1 MPIDET
7 FFHAEGSGAG
17 GKRRV
22 DHTFNEYT
30 ITTNSSSNLVYGL
43 SDAGGIFCS
52 EKSLPKVKQST
63 DQIFNETTP
72 LIHNDSLGDD
82 LLDDDGDNDGN
93 GNGEGNGDEVLWKGE
108 SKCLIRDT
116 SPLALSALLECSL
129 STVSIIAVGRL
140 GTIQLGAASMA
151 SMLANFTGYMIYHG
165 LAAALDTLC
174 MQEFD
179 TGMLH
184 LVAIHFQRMVY
195 LLLIITVPIIVLWS
209 YAEQI
214 LPNILSN
221 EETAILAGRYLRIV
235 AWGTP
240 GYALFEA
247 AKRYIQAQGVYSASS
262 YVLSVCAPINAF
274 LNWFLVWYCEL
285 GFIGAPIALTITD
298 YLLPSTL
305 FLYVYWGSHDECWN
319 GFTRRAFTN
328 WGPMI
333 RLAVINVLTVEAESL
348 IYGITTLAS
357 SYLGPVVLATQTI
370 LVTASNIV
378 WQAPYSLSVTTR
390 ARVDNLMAFGFGN
403 AAWKVCKV
411 ALSVAFG
418 VASAHIVLLSL
429 LRYPIAKIFSTESEV
444 IELVAQVMPLC
455 AAAHFV
461 ECMVLSSNGILG
473 GIGKPEDA
481 SYLQTSIFAIVALP
495 LQFGLTFGLDWSVWG
510 LWIGALSG
518 FFFILVAQWLYLSQI
533 NWARCVREASMD
545 FSVASS

>member
-22 DHTFNEYT
+22 DNTFNEYT
-30 ITTNSSSNLVYGL
+30 ITTSSSSSNLVYGPGH

-52 EKSLPKVKQST
+52 EKSPPKVKQTT
-63 DQIFNETTP
+63 DQIFNESTP
-72 LIHNDSLGDD
+72 LIHDSPGDD
-82 LLDDDGDNDGN
+82 LPNDDNYDGN
-93 GNGEGNGDEVLWKGE
+93 EVSWRRE
-108 SKCLIRDT
+108 SKRLIQDT

-140 GTIQLGAASMA
+140 GTIELGAASMA

-195 LLLIITVPIIVLWS
+195 LLLAITVPIIVLWS

-274 LNWFLVWYCEL
+274 LNWFLVWVCL
-285 GFIGAPIALTITD
+285 SNTAFLTALTANYTSTANWASSVL
-298 YLLPSTL
+298 LLP
-305 FLYVYWGSHDECWN
+305 
-319 GFTRRAFTN
+319 
-328 WGPMI
+328 
-333 RLAVINVLTVEAESL
+333 
-348 IYGITTLAS
+348 
-357 SYLGPVVLATQTI
+357 
-370 LVTASNIV
+370 
-378 WQAPYSLSVTTR
+378 
-390 ARVDNLMAFGFGN
+390 
-403 AAWKVCKV
+403 
-411 ALSVAFG
+411 
-418 VASAHIVLLSL
+418 
-429 LRYPIAKIFSTESEV
+429 
-444 IELVAQVMPLC
+444 
-455 AAAHFV
+455 
-461 ECMVLSSNGILG
+461 
-473 GIGKPEDA
+473 
-481 SYLQTSIFAIVALP
+481 
-495 LQFGLTFGLDWSVWG
+495 
-510 LWIGALSG
+510 
-518 FFFILVAQWLYLSQI
+518 
-533 NWARCVREASMD
+533 
-545 FSVASS
+545 

>member
-52 EKSLPKVKQST
+52 EKSPPKVKQST

-82 LLDDDGDNDGN
+82 LLDDDGDSDGN
-93 GNGEGNGDEVLWKGE
+93 GNGEGNVDEVSWRGE

-140 GTIQLGAASMA
+140 GTVQLGAASMA

-274 LNWFLVWYCEL
+274 LNWFLVWVCSSS
-285 GFIGAPIALTITD
+285 TI
-298 YLLPSTL
+298 
-305 FLYVYWGSHDECWN
+305 FL
-319 GFTRRAFTN
+319 
-328 WGPMI
+328 
-333 RLAVINVLTVEAESL
+333 
-348 IYGITTLAS
+348 TTLIANLTSIANWAS
-357 SYLGPVVLATQTI
+357 S
-370 LVTASNIV
+370 
-378 WQAPYSLSVTTR
+378 
-390 ARVDNLMAFGFGN
+390 
-403 AAWKVCKV
+403 
-411 ALSVAFG
+411 
-418 VASAHIVLLSL
+418 VLL
-429 LRYPIAKIFSTESEV
+429 LR
-444 IELVAQVMPLC
+444 
-455 AAAHFV
+455 
-461 ECMVLSSNGILG
+461 
-473 GIGKPEDA
+473 
-481 SYLQTSIFAIVALP
+481 
-495 LQFGLTFGLDWSVWG
+495 
-510 LWIGALSG
+510 
-518 FFFILVAQWLYLSQI
+518 
-533 NWARCVREASMD
+533 
-545 FSVASS
+545 